1 MEFDLTRKY
10 YVYAWYY
17 EDTEKI
23 FYIGKGSKYRY
34 RSKKRD
40 NKRLVGIIN
49 SCK

>member
-23 FYIGKGSKYRY
+23 FYIGKGE
-34 RSKKRD
+34 
-40 NKRLVGIIN
+40 
-49 SCK
+49 

>member
-34 RSKKRD
+34 RSKKERQQTIGW
-40 NKRLVGIIN
+40 NY
-49 SCK
+49 